1 MGKLI
6 IEYDGSYDLL
16 ENVATYGLAVGKD
29 VQPFWDSKVYKL
41 TLSEKPTVS
50 IKVLDTNGEVTR
62 ELKGVQLKL
71 QENEERQKVVDKV
84 IELVNKLN

>member
-16 ENVATYGLAVGKD
+16 ENVATYGLAVGKG
-29 VQPFWDSKVYKL
+29 VQPFWDEKVYKL

-50 IKVLDTNGEVTR
+50 IKVLDSNGEVTR

>member
-16 ENVATYGLAVGKD
+16 ENVATYGLAVGKG

-41 TLSEKPTVS
+41 TLNRKPTVS
-50 IKVLDTNGEVTR
+50 IKLLDNEGEVTR
-62 ELKGVQLKL
+62 ELNGVQLKL
-71 QENEERQKVVDKV
+71 QEDEERQKVIDKV